1 MRRAPSTSIAPWEAS
16 RKAVA
21 RPIPLL
27 APVIAITLLF
37 TFSIAV
43 LHFDWSKGI
52 ACDPAYLY
60 RSVLSFVEIVRNMTD
75 ALTSI
80 FSLLDL
86 RSARCT
92 RLEAAGAWSLR
103 FPEKLALKF
112 AAVIQGECWMLHPDH
127 PPVQMAQGDVF
138 LLSQT
143 PAYVLASDPQLPPE
157 DGAKVIDW
165 ESSDVGRYGGADT
178 VLLGGSFR
186 VNPLHEHLLTE
197 ALPHL
202 MLLPRDAPAASTLS
216 RTLEIME
223 GEFRQ
228 IRMGSDLIR
237 RHLADMLLVQMLRA
251 FAERDVQGM
260 DRRPPSRSWIGAL
273 TDPRLGAAL
282 DRIHAEP
289 GRSWTVKA
297 LSEVAGMSR
306 TSFAEAFHVAIGQ
319 TPIDYVTRWRMQIGE
334 DLIHQGLGIADVAA
348 TLGYGSQSAFGTA
361 FKRIKGCSPKVA
373 TRQSAR
379 STGEWK

>member
-1 MRRAPSTSIAPWEAS
+1 
-16 RKAVA
+16 
-21 RPIPLL
+21 
-27 APVIAITLLF
+27 
-37 TFSIAV
+37 
-43 LHFDWSKGI
+43 
-52 ACDPAYLY
+52 
-60 RSVLSFVEIVRNMTD
+60 MTD

-112 AAVIQGECWMLHPDH
+112 AAVIQGECWMIHPDH

-143 PAYVLASDPQLPPE
+143 PAYVLASDPHLPAE

-165 ESSDVGRYGGADT
+165 EGSDVGRYGGADT

-186 VNPLHEHLLTE
+186 VNPLHERLLTE

-202 MLLPRDAPAASTLS
+202 MLLPRDALAASTLS

-251 FAERDVQGM
+251 FAERDVRGM
-260 DRRPPSRSWIGAL
+260 DRRQPRGSGWIGAL

-289 GRSWTVKA
+289 GRHWTVKA

-306 TSFAEAFHVAIGQ
+306 TSFAEAFHAAIGQ
-319 TPIDYVTRWRMQIGE
+319 TPIDYVTRWRMQVGE

-348 TLGYGSQSAFGTA
+348 TLGYASQSAFGTA

-373 TRQSAR
+373 TRQPVRSA
-379 STGEWK
+379 GERA